1 MNALAGKVRLVN
13 VGEERA
19 TFDPD
24 LPDANAV
31 MAAICCV
38 SARFAANPSLELA
51 LLASDLSFKLTAEEY
66 AESPLISGIARH
78 LVKQWDVV
86 VNQYDAMLLAANS
99 THH

>member
-1 MNALAGKVRLVN
+1 MNVLAEKVRLIN

-19 TFDPD
+19 SFDPD

-51 LLASDLSFKLTAEEY
+51 LLASDLSFKLMAEEY
-66 AESPLISGIARH
+66 AETPLIADIACH
-78 LVKQWDVV
+78 LVKQWDAV
-86 VNQYDAMLLAANS
+86 VNQYDAMLLAENS

>member
-1 MNALAGKVRLVN
+1 MNVFVEKVGLVN
-13 VGEERA
+13 VGEKRA
-19 TFDPD
+19 MFDPD

-66 AESPLISGIARH
+66 AESPLISDIARH
-78 LVKQWDVV
+78 LVKQWDAV
-86 VNQYDAMLLAANS
+86 VNQYDAMLFAANS